1 MKLILAGST
10 GLVGTEVLR
19 QCLLNPKIT
28 SLIALTRRP
37 IDIAALTAPLQNSDA
52 KTSGVEKVK
61 SLVLQDFTEYPE
73 DVKRDLAD
81 ADACIW

>member
-28 SLIALTRRP
+28 SVVALTRRP
-37 IDIAALTAPLQNSDA
+37 IDISALASKA
-52 KTSGVEKVK
+52 HSIKTDKVK
-61 SLVLQDFTEYPE
+61 SIVLQDFTEYPA
-73 DVKRDLAD
+73 DVKRELAD